1 MKKLRSFKNQ
11 YLGINAH
18 LHSYW
23 QNGGDWTEFHASYI
37 IDLSRTLKL
46 QLFPLG
52 YSAGIEKSL
61 QIRRLDEPDS
71 KPESDLTIYDP
82 DPVRPFLVTEPQ
94 TSGKYDLVLDLPEV
108 LEEEEESAEF
118 RAIAIYEAQPS
129 GERGQPVA
137 WIEVLSP
144 SNKPGGRY
152 GRDYRIKRQKLLD
165 SAIVFVEIDYLHE
178 SPPTFGRIPSYRSP
192 KRGKYLTPNAHPYRI
207 LVIEP
212 RPMITEGKLY
222 AYHFDVDQTIPS
234 VTIPLNGADKIEFAF
249 GASYHRTL
257 QEELFCFEFVDY
269 RQLPLNFDRYSKLDQ
284 TRIAARMLAVMEAA
298 HKGIDLETGPFPI
311 KEIPLET
318 ALAQIETLKQA
329 EI

>member
-1 MKKLRSFKNQ
+1 
-11 YLGINAH
+11 
-18 LHSYW
+18 
-23 QNGGDWTEFHASYI
+23 
-37 IDLSRTLKL
+37 
-46 QLFPLG
+46 
-52 YSAGIEKSL
+52 
-61 QIRRLDEPDS
+61 
-71 KPESDLTIYDP
+71 
-82 DPVRPFLVTEPQ
+82 
-94 TSGKYDLVLDLPEV
+94 
-108 LEEEEESAEF
+108 
-118 RAIAIYEAQPS
+118 
-129 GERGQPVA
+129 
-137 WIEVLSP
+137 
-144 SNKPGGRY
+144 
-152 GRDYRIKRQKLLD
+152 
-165 SAIVFVEIDYLHE
+165 
-178 SPPTFGRIPSYRSP
+178 
-192 KRGKYLTPNAHPYRI
+192 
-207 LVIEP
+207 
-212 RPMITEGKLY
+212 MITEGKLY